1 MNYVELMKYLDAQIC
16 GLAMRKAYGEN
27 VEDTL
32 LDHMK
37 ERIRLSSIYNEE
49 LQNESQAT

>member
-1 MNYVELMKYLDAQIC
+1 VNYAELIKYLDAQIC
-16 GLAMRKAYGEN
+16 GLAMQKAHGEN

-32 LDHMK
+32 LNHMK
-37 ERIRLSSIYNEE
+37 ERIRLSNIYNEE